1 MGKLIFS
8 GTALLVAGGF
18 LLMAC
23 CVFACAGGLIF
34 GLAGSYEN
42 DAKEIEELA
51 EFSAGSLHDKVY
63 ATGTIS
69 GSEAIA
75 SDPLLGDI
83 SQYELVGYQ
92 VDRWDVTRSSS
103 GSSSS
108 RSRRTNYNGSWED
121 VSSAF
126 GPFALDDG
134 KINVTPNDSVTID
147 GDVHEYLLPG
157 SGGNGLSDTYNGQ
170 TVKDGT
176 LRLQG
181 FQNGD
186 LITVMG
192 IRREGEV
199 LNAEKMYGGTRA
211 EWVEDLKGQA
221 EDSRS
226 VGYIL
231 AVCGACFL
239 VPGLGL
245 AAASIYG
252 RRMFKSS
259 DTPSVNPTTAPY
271 GAFGSGAASFGQ
283 SPFGQSAPPSAS
295 SPFGSPNQ
303 PMPFGSSGQS
313 SPFDQSGTATPF
325 GAPTPPAAPPASNI
339 PSGSFWSDSGQ
350 SAPSSFEPP
359 ADAPSPFDPPKDASD
374 SPFDPPKQ

>member
-23 CVFACAGGLIF
+23 CVFACAGGVIF

-42 DAKEIEELA
+42 DAEEIEGLA
-51 EFSAGSLHDKVY
+51 EFSAANLHDKVY

-83 SQYELVGYQ
+83 SQYQLVGYQ
-92 VDRWDVTRSSS
+92 VDRWDVTRSSGRS
-103 GSSSS
+103 GSNSTRSSS
-108 RSRRTNYNGSWED
+108 YNGSWED

-126 GPFALDDG
+126 GPFALDNG
-134 KINVTPNDSVTID
+134 EINVTPNDSVTID

-170 TVKDGT
+170 TVRDGT

-211 EWVEDLKGQA
+211 EWVADLKGQA
-221 EDSRS
+221 QDSRS

-252 RRMFKSS
+252 RRMFKSRA

-283 SPFGQSAPPSAS
+283 SAPPGAS
-295 SPFGSPNQ
+295 SPFGSSSPPN
-303 PMPFGSSGQS
+303 PTMPFGSSGQS
-313 SPFDQSGTATPF
+313 NPFDQSGTSTPF
-325 GAPTPPAAPPASNI
+325 GSPTPPSAPPASNI
-339 PSGSFWSDSGQ
+339 PSGAIWSDSG
-350 SAPSSFEPP
+350 PSTASPFEPP
-359 ADAPSPFDPPKDASD
+359 ADVPSPFDPPKDDDD
-374 SPFDPPKQ
+374 SPFGSPKQ

>member
-63 ATGTIS
+63 ATGTIG
-69 GSEAIA
+69 GSDAIA

-92 VDRWDVTRSSS
+92 VDRWDVTRSS
-103 GSSSS
+103 GSS
-108 RSRRTNYNGSWED
+108 RSSGTRSSSYNGSWED

-170 TVKDGT
+170 TVRDGT

-192 IRREGEV
+192 IRREGD
-199 LNAEKMYGGTRA
+199 LLSAEKMYGGTRA
-211 EWVEDLKGQA
+211 EWVSDLKGQA
-221 EDSRS
+221 QDSRS

-252 RRMFKSS
+252 RRMFKSKA
-259 DTPSVNPTTAPY
+259 DTPNPTTAPY
-271 GAFGSGAASFGQ
+271 GAFGSGAAG
-283 SPFGQSAPPSAS
+283 FGQSAPPSAS
-295 SPFGSPNQ
+295 SPFGSPSPSN
-303 PMPFGSSGQS
+303 PTMPFGSSS
-313 SPFDQSGTATPF
+313 PSNPFDQSGTATPF
-325 GAPTPPAAPPASNI
+325 SSTTPPAAPPASNI
-339 PSGSFWSDSGQ
+339 PSGSFWSDSAQ

-359 ADAPSPFDPPKDASD
+359 ADAPSPFDPPKDSSE
-374 SPFDPPKQ
+374 SPFDAPKE

>member
-51 EFSAGSLHDKVY
+51 EFSAANLHDKVY

-92 VDRWDVTRSSS
+92 VDRWDVTRSS
-103 GSSSS
+103 GSS
-108 RSRRTNYNGSWED
+108 RSSGTRSSSYNGSWED

-134 KINVTPNDSVTID
+134 KINVTPNDAVTID

-170 TVKDGT
+170 TVRDGT

-192 IRREGEV
+192 IRREGDV
-199 LNAEKMYGGTRA
+199 LNADKMYGGTRA
-211 EWVEDLKGQA
+211 EWVADLKGQA
-221 EDSRS
+221 QDSRS

-252 RRMFKSS
+252 RRMFKSKS
-259 DTPSVNPTTAPY
+259 DTPNPTTAPY
-271 GAFGSGAASFGQ
+271 GAYGSGAAG
-283 SPFGQSAPPSAS
+283 FGQSAPPSPS
-295 SPFGSPNQ
+295 SPFGSPSPSN
-303 PMPFGSSGQS
+303 PTMPFGSAGPSN
-313 SPFDQSGTATPF
+313 PFDQSGTATPF
-325 GAPTPPAAPPASNI
+325 SSTTPPAAPPASNI
-339 PSGSFWSDSGQ
+339 PSGSFWGDSGQ
-350 SAPSSFEPP
+350 SAPTSFEPP

-374 SPFDPPKQ
+374 SPFDPPKE

>member
-69 GSEAIA
+69 GSEAIT

-83 SQYELVGYQ
+83 AQYELVGYQ
-92 VDRWDVTRSSS
+92 VDRWDVTRSSGGGS
-103 GSSSS
+103 GSNRTRSSS
-108 RSRRTNYNGSWED
+108 YNGSWED

-134 KINVTPNDSVTID
+134 KINVMPNSSVTID

-170 TVKDGT
+170 TVRDGT

-192 IRREGEV
+192 IRREGDV

-211 EWVEDLKGQA
+211 EWVADLKGQA
-221 EDSRS
+221 ENSRS

-245 AAASIYG
+245 AAASVFG
-252 RRMFKSS
+252 RRMFKSKA
-259 DTPSVNPTTAPY
+259 DTPSVNPTTVPY
-271 GAFGSGAASFGQ
+271 GAFGSGAVNVGQ
-283 SPFGQSAPPSAS
+283 SPFGQSAPPSTS
-295 SPFGSPNQ
+295 SPFGSSNQ

-313 SPFDQSGTATPF
+313 NPFDQSGTSTPF
-325 GAPTPPAAPPASNI
+325 GAPTPPSAPPSNI
-339 PSGSFWSDSGQ
+339 PSGSFWSDSAQ
-350 SAPSSFEPP
+350 SAPSPSEPP
-359 ADAPSPFDPPKDASD
+359 ADAPSPFDAPK
-374 SPFDPPKQ
+374 DPPKE